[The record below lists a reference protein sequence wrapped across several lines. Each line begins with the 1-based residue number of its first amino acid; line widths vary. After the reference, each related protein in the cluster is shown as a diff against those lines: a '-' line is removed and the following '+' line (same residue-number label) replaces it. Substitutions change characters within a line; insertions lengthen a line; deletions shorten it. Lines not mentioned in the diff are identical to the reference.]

1 MDITVRPTLTTKYF
15 DKWKKALYLS
25 KYTSSNLQEI
35 VVVLHHIFCKD
46 LWHEKNHDCTP
57 NWPIMFFPQLL
68 TMICL
73 DNFLSNDQL
82 SLNNHLRVCIF
93 NLGFHWNDPIKLD
106 VFDKTFL
113 ESRSLTQII

>member
-1 MDITVRPTLTTKYF
+1 
-15 DKWKKALYLS
+15 
-25 KYTSSNLQEI
+25 
-35 VVVLHHIFCKD
+35 
-46 LWHEKNHDCTP
+46 
-57 NWPIMFFPQLL
+57 
-68 TMICL
+68 MICL